1 MASILGILRCLPSMG
16 LATNMSYLVAA
27 GPLVVQ
33 DEGSDID
40 LLEQGPDELS
50 AFSLL

>member
-16 LATNMSYLVAA
+16 LATNMSYLVA

-40 LLEQGPDELS
+40 LLGQGPDELS